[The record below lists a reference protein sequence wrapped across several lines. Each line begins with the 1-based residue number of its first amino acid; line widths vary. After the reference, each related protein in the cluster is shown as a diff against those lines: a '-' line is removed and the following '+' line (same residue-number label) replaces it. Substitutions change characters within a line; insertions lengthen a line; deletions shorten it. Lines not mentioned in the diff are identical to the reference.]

1 MSEVVTR
8 DPATGREL
16 RRNPAHDD
24 AAVERALAGVSWVS
38 YQPLGVVFAVM
49 PWNFPFWQWCGSRV
63 PRWPPATPRCSS
75 TARTPPATRWPS
87 SAVRRRGAFTNVR
100 TVAVG

>member
-49 PWNFPFWQWCGSRV
+49 PWKLPVLRV